1 MVQLHS
7 GGMILDMDEAGLSQY
22 YEGVLSAGKLRS
34 LDHAQRW
41 SSGVL
46 RTFGLC
52 LDRKTKK
59 SLAKSLPE
67 ELAESLT
74 SVFWLLHF
82 RDPQMSKQEFLM
94 RVARRSGNTDAE
106 FAYYPTVAVFGG
118 IKQFIDSDL
127 EDRVSEAL
135 SQEVQ
140 ELWQEAERVKT
151 AA

>member
-1 MVQLHS
+1 L
-7 GGMILDMDEAGLSQY
+7 
-22 YEGVLSAGKLRS
+22 K
-34 LDHAQRW
+34 
-41 SSGVL
+41 
-46 RTFGLC
+46 TFGLC

-59 SLAKSLPE
+59 ALAKSLPG

-74 SVFWLLHF
+74 AIFWLLHF
-82 RDPQMSKQEFLM
+82 RDPQISKQEFLM

-106 FAYYPTVAVFGG
+106 FAYYPTLAVFGG

-127 EDRVSEAL
+127 EDRVSKAL

>member
-1 MVQLHS
+1 
-7 GGMILDMDEAGLSQY
+7 MILEMDEAGLSQY
-22 YEGVLSAGKLRS
+22 YQDVLSTGKLRT
-34 LDHAQRW
+34 LEHAHRW

-46 RTFGLC
+46 KTFGLC

-59 SLAKSLPE
+59 ALAKSLPD

-74 SVFWLLHF
+74 AIFWLLHF
-82 RDPQMSKQEFLM
+82 RDPQISKQEFLM

-106 FAYYPTVAVFGG
+106 FAHYPTLAVFGG
-118 IKQFIDSDL
+118 IKQFIDGDL
-127 EDRVSEAL
+127 ENRVSKAL

>member
-1 MVQLHS
+1 
-7 GGMILDMDEAGLSQY
+7 MILEMDEAGLSQY
-22 YEGVLSAGKLRS
+22 YQDVLSTGKLRT

-46 RTFGLC
+46 KTFGLC

-59 SLAKSLPE
+59 ALAKSLPG

-74 SVFWLLHF
+74 AIFWLLHF
-82 RDPQMSKQEFLM
+82 RDPQISKQEFLM

-106 FAYYPTVAVFGG
+106 FAYYPTLAVFGG

-127 EDRVSEAL
+127 EDRVSKAL